1 MARPISEYTRKRN
14 FTITAE
20 PAEEKQ
26 RGKRTGHALRFVIQ
40 KHDAS
45 HLHYDFRLEM
55 NGTLK
60 SWAIPKGPSLDPKD
74 KRLAVHVEDH
84 PISYAK
90 FEGSIPKGQYGGGDV
105 IVWDEGIWQP
115 HGDMN
120 TAYKSGK
127 LKFTLIG
134 EKLGGDWALVKTR
147 LRGGSNKEQWLLIKE
162 KDNVARP
169 VEEYDIVRMRPE
181 SVITGDVLPI
191 DKGTSNKDISNK
203 INSNKKTVN
212 KSTATK
218 PAKLSSAKSP
228 HKTTTKTIAP
238 KTKSVSTPKKSA
250 SIPDSFSPELAT
262 LVSEPPA
269 GDWLYEI
276 KFDGYRILTR
286 VVGGQVNMFTR
297 NGNDWTD
304 RLPLQ
309 AKAIEALKLKDSWL
323 DGEVVV
329 LNDDGLPNFQAL
341 QNAFDFQ
348 RSQDIIYYLFDAPYL
363 NGADLRDFPVE
374 ERRALVEK
382 IIPGR
387 AKSLLRYSAAFDADH
402 HSIIESAC
410 AMSLEGV
417 IGKRV
422 GSPYV
427 SRRSDDWIK
436 LKCRLRQEFVI
447 VGYTEPQGS
456 RNGFG
461 AILLGVHKEAG
472 ATELLYA
479 GRVGTGFN
487 AARLADIYKKMH
499 ALERATSPISSVLTG
514 QQRRGVHWVEPKL
527 VCEVEFAEWTNE
539 GILRQASFI
548 SLRSDKPAKDIIREQ
563 PKTFNAKPPNLQ
575 SPKNKNSSNIPVDKA
590 TRIKNK
596 GAPIAGV
603 NISNPERIIDPQSNS
618 TKYDL
623 ATFYESISDFILP
636 HLKDRPIALLRAPD
650 GIAGEQF
657 FQKHSDNRAIPNITQ
672 LDAKLDPEHAPL
684 MAIANNSALIG
695 CVQMNTIELH
705 TWGATTANIELP
717 DRFILDL
724 DPDPALPWR
733 SVVEATRLVLAVLDE
748 LKLNAFL
755 KTTGGKGMHIVI
767 PLTPE
772 ADWTTVKAFSKAI
785 TDFIAKQIPSR
796 FVAKM
801 GPKNRIGKI
810 FVDYLRNTRGASTVS
825 AYSVRARPGLPVSVP
840 IAREE
845 LDQVTRP
852 DQWNISNLHERLVT
866 LKSNPWGTYTGERTR
881 KRQKITKIMWKKLG
895 VETP

>member
-14 FTITAE
+14 FDITSE
-20 PAEEKQ
+20 PSDEQQRTKQ
-26 RGKRTGHALRFVIQ
+26 SKHALRFVIQ
-40 KHDAS
+40 KHDARN
-45 HLHYDFRLEM
+45 LHYDFRLEM

-60 SWAIPKGPSLDPKD
+60 SWAIPKGPSLDPQD

-115 HGDMN
+115 HDDVN
-120 TAYKSGK
+120 AAYKAGK

-147 LRGGSNKEQWLLIKE
+147 LRGSGDKEQWLLIKE
-162 KDNVARP
+162 KDDIARASD
-169 VEEYDIVRMRPE
+169 EYDIVQMRPE

-191 DKGTSNKDISNK
+191 DKGTSAKPVKLSAAK
-203 INSNKKTVN
+203 SLRKPATKKLNATAN
-212 KSTATK
+212 ASSTAKTK
-218 PAKLSSAKSP
+218 PISTLKKLSS
-228 HKTTTKTIAP
+228 
-238 KTKSVSTPKKSA
+238 
-250 SIPDSFSPELAT
+250 IPEHLSPELAT

-276 KFDGYRILTR
+276 KFDGYRMLAR
-286 VVGGQVNMFTR
+286 VMDGKVNIFTR

-309 AKAIEALKLKDSWL
+309 TKAIEALKLKDSWL

-329 LNDDGLPNFQAL
+329 LNDEGLPSFQAL
-341 QNAFDFQ
+341 QNAFDSQ

-363 NGADLRDFPVE
+363 NGEDLRDLAVE
-374 ERRALVEK
+374 NRRALVEK
-382 IIPGR
+382 IIPRR
-387 AKSLLRYSAAFDADH
+387 AKSLLRYSAAFEAEH
-402 HSIIESAC
+402 RSIIESAC

-447 VGYTEPQGS
+447 IGYTEPKGS
-456 RNGFG
+456 RSGFG
-461 AILLGVHKEAG
+461 AILLGVHKETG
-472 ATELLYA
+472 ASELLYA

-487 AARLADIYKKMH
+487 TARLADIYKKMR
-499 ALERATSPISSVLTG
+499 ALERPTSPASSRLTG
-514 QQRRGVHWVEPKL
+514 QQVHDVHWIEPKL
-527 VCEVEFAEWTNE
+527 VCEVEFAEWTSE

-548 SLRSDKPAKDIIREQ
+548 SLRTDKPAKDIIRERPQ
-563 PKTFNAKPPNLQ
+563 TLNNKPLAEK
-575 SPKNKNSSNIPVDKA
+575 SSKNKNTSATHAGKSIP
-590 TRIKNK
+590 IKNNR
-596 GAPIAGV
+596 AEIAGV
-603 NISNPERIIDPQSNS
+603 SISNPDRIIDPESS
-618 TKYDL
+618 RTKLDL
-623 ATFYESISDFILP
+623 AAFYESIADIILP
-636 HLKDRPIALLRAPD
+636 HLNDRPVSLLRAPD
-650 GIAGEQF
+650 GIEGEQF
-657 FQKHSDNRAIPNITQ
+657 FQKHSDNRVIPSITQ

-684 MAIANNSALIG
+684 MAIANINALIG
-695 CVQMNTIELH
+695 CVQINTIELH

-733 SVVEATRLVLAVLDE
+733 SVVEAARLALAVLDE

-755 KTTGGKGMHIVI
+755 KTTGGKGMHILV

-772 ADWTTVKAFSKAI
+772 ADWATVKAFSKAI
-785 TDFIAKQIPSR
+785 AEFMAKQIPSR

-801 GPKNRIGKI
+801 GPQNRVGKI
-810 FVDYLRNTRGASTVS
+810 FVDYLRNTRGASTVT
-825 AYSVRARPGLPVSVP
+825 AYSVRARPGLPISVP

-845 LDQVTRP
+845 LDRITRP
-852 DQWNISNLHERLVT
+852 DQWNIGNLYERLEQ
-866 LKSNPWGTYTGERTR
+866 LKGNPWGTYTGGKNR
-881 KRQKITKIMWKKLG
+881 KGQKITKVMWKKLG
-895 VETP
+895 AKAPQGGD